1 MLRKKRDSLNGRRSE
16 TMAEIN
22 WKTKEEIEQEQLEKK
37 LKEKLS
43 TTDRL
48 EALEEAILLLM
59 NEV

>member
-1 MLRKKRDSLNGRRSE
+1 
-16 TMAEIN
+16 MAEIN